1 MNLGRPREF
10 DIDRTLESATQQ
22 FWAVGY
28 EATSLQDLL
37 RVMRLSKS
45 SLYQTFG
52 NKQQLFIRCLGHYQQ
67 SMVTQLEEKL
77 AANNSAREFLRGFL
91 EDIITEAQQKTGRRG
106 CLLVNTANELSQRIP
121 EVQLAVAAGAGAVLN
136 VFRRAMELA
145 VQQGDISSSTSIE
158 SLVNFYFSGVSGL
171 RTMVKTGID
180 KRELEPVVAL
190 IMATIK

>member
-10 DIDRTLESATQQ
+10 DIDRTLESATRQ

-52 NKQQLFIRCLGHYQQ
+52 NKQQLFIQCLDHYRK
-67 SMVTQLEEKL
+67 SMVVQLEEKL
-77 AANNSAREFLRGFL
+77 AANNSAKGFLREFL
-91 EDIITEAQQKTGRRG
+91 EDIVAEAQQKTGRKG
-106 CLLVNTANELSQRIP
+106 CLLVNTANELSHRIP
-121 EVQLAVAAGAGAVLN
+121 EVQLAVAEGAGAVLK
-136 VFRRAMELA
+136 VFHRAMELA
-145 VQQGDISSSTSIE
+145 VEQGDIASSASLE
-158 SLVNFYFSGVSGL
+158 SLVNFYFSGASGL
-171 RTMVKTGID
+171 RTMVKAGVD

-190 IMATIK
+190 IMDSIK

>member
-10 DIDRTLESATQQ
+10 DIDRTLESATRQ

-52 NKQQLFIRCLGHYQQ
+52 NKQQLFIQCLDHYRQ
-67 SMVTQLEEKL
+67 SMVVQLEEKL
-77 AANNSAREFLRGFL
+77 AANNSAKRFLREFL
-91 EDIITEAQQKTGRRG
+91 EDIVAESQQKTGRKG
-106 CLLVNTANELSQRIP
+106 CLLVNTANELCQRIP
-121 EVQLAVAAGAGAVLN
+121 EVQLAVAEGAGAVLK

-145 VQQGDISSSTSIE
+145 VEQGDIASSAPIE
-158 SLVNFYFSGVSGL
+158 SLVNFYFSGASGL
-171 RTMVKTGID
+171 RTMVKAGVD
-180 KRELEPVVAL
+180 KHDLEPVVAL
-190 IMATIK
+190 IMDTIK